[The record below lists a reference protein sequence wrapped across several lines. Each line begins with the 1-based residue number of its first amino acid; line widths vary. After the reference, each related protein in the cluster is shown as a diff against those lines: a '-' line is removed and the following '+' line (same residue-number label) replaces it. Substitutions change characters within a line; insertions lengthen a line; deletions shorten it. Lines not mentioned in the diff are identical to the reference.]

1 MWYCTSDQ
9 SKFTDRAVTAEHP
22 FLARPP
28 LPATAG
34 ISGGLSASQLSLQ
47 LPMSFRKKL
56 FTSFGC
62 ISDRNTSSLPTYTYY
77 SILVTYTYPPFDFLP
92 YLSQTFF
99 GLKEFLITLWF
110 WPIPFQPS
118 LYHVS
123 FLLTSEGFK
132 ESCKTGIWVNTA
144 WRILSMMLWLSE
156 LRTSIYWKYP
166 RRSFL
171 FKFLL

>member
-1 MWYCTSDQ
+1 MLCG
-9 SKFTDRAVTAEHP
+9 TAHQTKANSQTGQLLQNTL

-28 LPATAG
+28 VPATAG

-118 LYHVS
+118 PCFFPFDFRRLQRKLQNWNLSKYCLKNTFHDALAEWTQD
-123 FLLTSEGFK
+123 FNLLKIS
-132 ESCKTGIWVNTA
+132 
-144 WRILSMMLWLSE
+144 
-156 LRTSIYWKYP
+156 
-166 RRSFL
+166 
-171 FKFLL
+171 